1 MLYTYRSAGCL
12 PGDDFLCCGNTGIPA
27 LRMEREVSG
36 MATLSLMVLDFP
48 PEEVVRFLEDRIGDV
63 GIKFRSTETP
73 HDATLAGRVQISA
86 PDVEVIYE
94 TVLPALLAYLKTK
107 ESGQMSILA
116 EDGASCNVAREAGD
130 EEIRTVVDIARKTL
144 VCCITVQAKPG
155 V

>member
-1 MLYTYRSAGCL
+1 
-12 PGDDFLCCGNTGIPA
+12 
-27 LRMEREVSG
+27 

-48 PEEVVRFLEDRIGDV
+48 PDEVVRFLEDRIGDV
-63 GIKFRSTETP
+63 GIRFRSTETP